1 VSLNFGKLR
10 RSAVV
15 LLAGLLAAGFVLGV
29 GALNTWRLERIELS
43 LERVCKGP
51 DWVSGPPKM
60 VCDSE
65 TLVQLDPLSGIQADI
80 VNAQR
85 AVADSRTLPNLTALV
100 LFGAAATYW
109 AWYFLLRRISEIR
122 SAFEGKPQDL

>member
-1 VSLNFGKLR
+1 MRLNFGKPR
-10 RSAVV
+10 RSTVV

-29 GALNTWRLERIELS
+29 GALNTWRLERREVA

-51 DWVSGPPKM
+51 SGAPKI

-65 TLVQLDPLSGIQADI
+65 TLVTLDPLSGVQADI

-85 AVADSRTLPNLTALV
+85 AVADSRTLPNLIAFAV
-100 LFGAAATYW
+100 FAAASTYW
-109 AWYFLLRRISEIR
+109 SWYFLLRRISELR
-122 SAFEGKPQDL
+122 SAFGGTPPDR